1 MRRFQ
6 RDLTVRSY
14 EIDALG
20 HVNHSIYLNW
30 FEQARYDAL
39 AEGGLPH
46 TELFERGWGVVVVRV
61 EVDYHRPCFQG
72 DGLTIVTLVEALRGS
87 SMSISHEVRR
97 KADGPG
103 ADPIT
108 TARAVLVW
116 VGENGRPMR
125 IPAAAREAL
134 GDGAKGRLSDR

>member
-1 MRRFQ
+1 MPRFQ
-6 RDLTVRSY
+6 TDLIVRSY

-20 HVNHSIYLNW
+20 HVNHSVYLNY

-39 AEGGLPH
+39 AEGGFPH

-72 DGLTIVTLVEALRGS
+72 DELGIVTLVEQLRGS
-87 SMSISHEVRR
+87 SMEIRHEVFR
-97 KADGPG
+97 KEDGPE

-108 TARAVLVW
+108 TARAILVW

-125 IPAAAREAL
+125 IPPAARAAL
-134 GDGAKGRLSDR
+134 GGADRGGPAPG

>member
-6 RDLTVRSY
+6 RNLTVRSY

-39 AEGGLPH
+39 AEGGFPH

-61 EVDYHRPCFQG
+61 EVEYHRPCFQG
-72 DGLTIVTLVEALRGS
+72 DVLTIDTLVEALRGS
-87 SMSISHEVRR
+87 SMSVSHEVRR
-97 KADGPG
+97 TEEG
-103 ADPIT
+103 ADADPLT

-116 VGENGRPMR
+116 VGAEGRPMR

-134 GDGAKGRLSDR
+134 GGVARVRTPGT